1 MAFLCEHEMI
11 ASRRTVFAAIG
22 RSAVQASA
30 VGTQSRSFATL
41 RSGFGSRPAEKS
53 RWGQTEATFQSVLDR
68 FAKVSSLVHTQCIDG
83 GGLLSTNKGIVTI
96 EFEEGTFLLCL

>member
-1 MAFLCEHEMI
+1 LFFKIAEFILFKLETFLFYTLFGPHKAFLGKHEMI
-11 ASRRTVFAAIG
+11 ASRRTVVAAIG

-68 FAKVSSLVHTQCIDG
+68 FAKVSSLVLTLMQ
-83 GGLLSTNKGIVTI
+83 
-96 EFEEGTFLLCL
+96 